1 MSFLND
7 FFKLKAVNEI
17 GYSKKELTLKSL
29 GAKHNSVSDYD
40 QTLYDDF
47 DFNSKF
53 FIGKKIFF
61 SDERHFFCDF
71 TVFFCD
77 KTRVNFKVKKPC
89 LDWFSGSGQL

>member
-17 GYSKKELTLKSL
+17 GYSKKELTLKSI

-40 QTLYDDF
+40 QTLYEDF

-53 FIGKKIFF
+53 VIG
-61 SDERHFFCDF
+61 
-71 TVFFCD
+71 
-77 KTRVNFKVKKPC
+77 
-89 LDWFSGSGQL
+89 